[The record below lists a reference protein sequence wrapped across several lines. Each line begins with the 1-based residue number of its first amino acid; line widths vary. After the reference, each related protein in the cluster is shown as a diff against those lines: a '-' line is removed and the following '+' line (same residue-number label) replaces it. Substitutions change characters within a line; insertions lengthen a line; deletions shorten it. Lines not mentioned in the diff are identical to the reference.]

1 MAGTFQENK
10 KKVLSPV
17 ELTLQQ
23 EETESKL
30 TNKQTIKML
39 VKEKFCGRV
48 KSEWGLEVNE

>member
-1 MAGTFQENK
+1 MAGTFQGK
-10 KKVLSPV
+10 KNVLSPV

-39 VKEKFCGRV
+39 VKEKFYARV
-48 KSEWGLEVNE
+48 KSVWGLEFNE